1 MPVALQNVTIP
12 GNRPQGRGYSSLRQF
27 RMRARVNAFYRFV
40 TPALALAWPELLPPA
55 LGADHS
61 LNPVSMESRATI
73 SSDPTATASGR
84 FESRAEVRDDNWH
97 SARDMQSAPGR
108 PTR

>member
-40 TPALALAWPELLPPA
+40 NPALALAWPELLPPA
-55 LGADHS
+55 LGAYHS
-61 LNPVSMESRATI
+61 LNPVSIVVLKFVMIIVIALAKRKQRQEKRVARAASRRIRLTP
-73 SSDPTATASGR
+73 DGMTG
-84 FESRAEVRDDNWH
+84 
-97 SARDMQSAPGR
+97 
-108 PTR
+108 

>member
-1 MPVALQNVTIP
+1 MPVVRQNVTIP

-40 TPALALAWPELLPPA
+40 NPALALAWPELLPPA

-61 LNPVSMESRATI
+61 LNPVSIESRSTI
-73 SSDPTATASGR
+73 SSDPTATASR
-84 FESRAEVRDDNWH
+84 RCDSRAEIRDDDCY
-97 SARDMQSAPGR
+97 RPGESS
-108 PTR
+108 